1 MIHSRSLA
9 RRTLAVSVAL
19 ALTVLA
25 AGVALAHPP
34 AEGSHS
40 SGCIVIVEPGSVA
53 VGGQFTVTGQGFGGA
68 SIFIVKGAGAS
79 PAAGA
84 VPNATTP
91 AGTQGF
97 SVTFTAEAADVGNL
111 TVWGLLPE
119 SECGDSDQVTVTA
132 VPNTAVPQPS
142 SLAVI
147 GWLALGTALAVG
159 VRRVMSRH
167 APGRPA

>member
-1 MIHSRSLA
+1 MIHSRSLV
-9 RRTLAVSVAL
+9 RRSLAVSLGL
-19 ALTVLA
+19 AMTVMT
-25 AGVALAHPP
+25 AGAVLAHPP
-34 AEGSHS
+34 AEGPHA
-40 SGCIVIVEPGSVA
+40 SGCIVIVEPGAVA

-84 VPNATTP
+84 TPNATTP

-97 SVTFTAEAADVGNL
+97 SVTFTAEAADVGTL

-132 VPNTAVPQPS
+132 VPNTAVQHPW
-142 SLAVI
+142 SLAVV
-147 GWLALGTALAVG
+147 GWLALLAALVLCVRG
-159 VRRVMSRH
+159 VVRR
-167 APGRPA
+167 A

>member
-1 MIHSRSLA
+1 MIHSRSSV
-9 RRTLAVSVAL
+9 RRGLAVSAAL
-19 ALTVLA
+19 AMTVMT
-25 AGVALAHPP
+25 AGAVLAHPP
-34 AEGSHS
+34 AEGPHA

-84 VPNATTP
+84 TPNATTP
-91 AGTQGF
+91 AGAQGF
-97 SVTFTAEAADVGNL
+97 SVTFTAEVADVGTL

-132 VPNTAVPQPS
+132 VPNTAIPQPW
-142 SLAVI
+142 SLAVV
-147 GWLALGTALAVG
+147 GWLALALAVALG
-159 VRRVMSRH
+159 SRH
-167 APGRPA
+167 VVRLRR